1 MMIPKI
7 LYQSLL
13 QKKEHPESMTPAEIF
28 DLDLTAAVQLL
39 QDGMPLK
46 DTLDALKELSPM
58 ASRTD
63 GDAQAMSYYLDKVL
77 DRVNLEQRSHSAN
90 AYDLATESYK
100 AQVVAYASQFQHYAP
115 EDFGLFEEGHVA
127 LSLMRKDGFSPEIV
141 EAVIKKQSVRAK
153 NDSTYLSAVMNATK
167 DCLDAYRQ
175 IDAIDPST
183 PVETAQEAY
192 RLFAKN
198 YATRTNTII
207 FSAQDEQAILQ
218 ELADAMLQQ
227 YKNRAPI
234 AVTVETQK
242 RYDADIEAQIK
253 PFLES
258 ALKASPVSLE
268 AGRDRDQYISAL
280 LLEFSSDYET
290 KRNLSSKRYP
300 LTKAM
305 YLEKSQTYH
314 DRRNLYDSL
323 HEDSFYDA
331 QIAKEL
337 LQEKQGS
344 ANIVRAITE
353 NSAVAHS
360 YIPEHAQKGSSEY
373 QEGLHQAEQYAKET
387 LEMAKKSLHAEK
399 AILSYEPKQELPKTA
414 SYQQLKSLGITPRDL
429 YLSCMQEGIKNKPS
443 FILELSEPATDRDIV
458 EKICYRYPDV
468 PRPLLRDAIMEA
480 SPRIFLPGAPYNY
493 VDRLF
498 DQVDARLQKVAER
511 HARENQDMK
520 TLKTMRGLAS
530 RGAQIQ
536 ASEIGTYKDG
546 RIAMKLL
553 RQGRDE
559 EDITRFLLT
568 MARSDNREN
577 PHHYAVEVMGRAKKS
592 VEREEKIRTYQK
604 PAEPLETPSFY
615 HAYLM
620 RMQNLYEQKGFVQ
633 SESDVEAITD
643 ILIKEG
649 KTFRKADLQN
659 GIAQYSP
666 IAVEP
671 GRDEKYAQYV
681 TKESERRIKEAEDT
695 LAHYLVI
702 LRPDAGTAED
712 EYAYQMT
719 RLKDATIL
727 PYSEEMDEKIG
738 QALLR
743 KYPEETVEE
752 AMTKKSLLKD
762 TQPSYGKYLL
772 SRIHKK
778 EKQRKEQ
785 QEADKNISQALQ
797 RSLRKDHPDDVES

>member
-1 MMIPKI
+1 
-7 LYQSLL
+7 
-13 QKKEHPESMTPAEIF
+13 
-28 DLDLTAAVQLL
+28 
-39 QDGMPLK
+39 
-46 DTLDALKELSPM
+46 
-58 ASRTD
+58 
-63 GDAQAMSYYLDKVL
+63 
-77 DRVNLEQRSHSAN
+77 
-90 AYDLATESYK
+90 
-100 AQVVAYASQFQHYAP
+100 
-115 EDFGLFEEGHVA
+115 
-127 LSLMRKDGFSPEIV
+127 
-141 EAVIKKQSVRAK
+141 
-153 NDSTYLSAVMNATK
+153 
-167 DCLDAYRQ
+167 
-175 IDAIDPST
+175 
-183 PVETAQEAY
+183 
-192 RLFAKN
+192 
-198 YATRTNTII
+198 
-207 FSAQDEQAILQ
+207 
-218 ELADAMLQQ
+218 
-227 YKNRAPI
+227 
-234 AVTVETQK
+234 
-242 RYDADIEAQIK
+242 
-253 PFLES
+253 
-258 ALKASPVSLE
+258 
-268 AGRDRDQYISAL
+268 
-280 LLEFSSDYET
+280 
-290 KRNLSSKRYP
+290 
-300 LTKAM
+300 
-305 YLEKSQTYH
+305 
-314 DRRNLYDSL
+314 
-323 HEDSFYDA
+323 
-331 QIAKEL
+331 
-337 LQEKQGS
+337 
-344 ANIVRAITE
+344 
-353 NSAVAHS
+353 
-360 YIPEHAQKGSSEY
+360 
-373 QEGLHQAEQYAKET
+373 
-387 LEMAKKSLHAEK
+387 
-399 AILSYEPKQELPKTA
+399 
-414 SYQQLKSLGITPRDL
+414 
-429 YLSCMQEGIKNKPS
+429 
-443 FILELSEPATDRDIV
+443 
-458 EKICYRYPDV
+458 
-468 PRPLLRDAIMEA
+468 
-480 SPRIFLPGAPYNY
+480 
-493 VDRLF
+493 
-498 DQVDARLQKVAER
+498 
-511 HARENQDMK
+511 MK

-633 SESDVEAITD
+633 S
-643 ILIKEG
+643 G

-738 QALLR
+738 QALLQ